1 MGHRL
6 ATHSKVVI
14 MKFFVSPYHKYH
26 RRFNSIKS
34 DFKFHIKFL
43 IRTLFLMTFF
53 QKGQR
58 IFSLKPTFRLLS
70 LPFLLLLPP
79 RLSSLLP
86 PNIWEVP
93 VFTTVLMVMVLGLL
107 AMLLL
112 TLMPLLAQLPT
123 VLMPDL
129 PTALPS
135 LPSMLVPWPRC
146 CCPCSCCHRPNCRSS
161 VCCCLYPSS
170 RRRPSCLCCCPS
182 CLCSLCRCPSCLCR
196 CPCCLCRCPC
206 CLCRC
211 SYCCS

>member
-58 IFSLKPTFRLLS
+58 IVSLKPTFRLLS

-93 VFTTVLMVMVLGLL
+93 VFTTGLTVMVLELL

-112 TLMPLLAQLPT
+112 MLMPLLAQLPT

-129 PTALPS
+129 PMAPPS
-135 LPSMLVPWPRC
+135 PPSILVP
-146 CCPCSCCHRPNCRSS
+146 
-161 VCCCLYPSS
+161 
-170 RRRPSCLCCCPS
+170 
-182 CLCSLCRCPSCLCR
+182 
-196 CPCCLCRCPC
+196 
-206 CLCRC
+206 
-211 SYCCS
+211 